1 MNKKILITG
10 NKAGAW
16 AARLAKPQYIPTFP
30 ITPQTEV
37 IETLESWKA
46 NGELP
51 DSDIHQL
58 ESEHS
63 VMSAA
68 IAASATGSRT
78 YTATSSQG
86 LLLMHEMLYVTSGE
100 RLPIVMNNISRGV
113 SAPITLWADHNDFLG
128 CRDCGWIMLHAKNV
142 QEVFDFTL
150 MAFKIAEHPDVLLPV
165 MINMDGYELSYTE
178 EPVELIKQEF
188 VDDFLGIYKSD
199 HNISPNNKLC
209 VGAPVMA
216 EHYSDFKI
224 QQYKAMENSRLVIK
238 EVFQEFGELTGRFYG
253 MIDYQPQI
261 DSNYCLVTQ
270 GSMST
275 TTRYVCNKK
284 GIATLNLPVI
294 RPFPHKE
301 IKAAL
306 SSHQIIGVL
315 DRNVMPGRGGI
326 ILQEIKGAL
335 YEDYIPLPIIESY
348 IVGLGGVPQ
357 TEEKIQ
363 DIINKMI
370 ISGYHT
376 DDVDFTDAK

>member
-1 MNKKILITG
+1 MNKKVLITG
-10 NKAGAW
+10 NAAGAW

-51 DSDIHQL
+51 DSNVHQL

-86 LLLMHEMLYVTSGE
+86 LLLMHEMLYVASGE

-128 CRDCGWIMLHAKNV
+128 CRDTGWIMFHAKNV
-142 QEVFDFTL
+142 QEVLDFTL

-165 MINMDGYELSYTE
+165 LVNMDGYELSYTE
-178 EPVELIKQEF
+178 EPVELPDQEL
-188 VDDFLGIYKSD
+188 VDGFLGIYKSN
-199 HNISPNNKLC
+199 HNISPDNKLC

-238 EVFQEFGELTGRFYG
+238 EVFIEFGELTGRFYG
-253 MIDYQPQI
+253 MIDYQPHI
-261 DSNYCLVTQ
+261 GSDYCLVTQ

-275 TTRYVCNKK
+275 TTRYVANKEK
-284 GIATLNLPVI
+284 IATLNLNII

-301 IKAAL
+301 IRAVL
-306 SSHQIIGVL
+306 SSHNIVSVL

-326 ILQEIKGAL
+326 MLQEIKEVL
-335 YEDYIPLPIIESY
+335 YDCCESLPLIESY
-348 IVGLGGVPQ
+348 IVGLGGIPQ
-357 TEEKIQ
+357 TEEKIRV
-363 DIINKMI
+363 IINKMRNKR
-370 ISGYHT
+370 YCL
-376 DDVDFTDAK
+376 DDIDFTDAE